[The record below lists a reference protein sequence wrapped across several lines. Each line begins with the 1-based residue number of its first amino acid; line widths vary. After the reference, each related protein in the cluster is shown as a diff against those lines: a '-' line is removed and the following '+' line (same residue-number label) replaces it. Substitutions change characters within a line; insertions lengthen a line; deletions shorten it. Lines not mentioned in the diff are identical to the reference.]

1 MLFSMPG
8 SRNMPLLSFHFC
20 LPPTALP
27 SRRRCGLRLHAWRM
41 RFLIRTSL
49 PAPPRVLAQT
59 TRDGLRL
66 HAWMMWP
73 RHWSAEERRRRP
85 TVLFCQENAGNM
97 AFRYV

>member
-1 MLFSMPG
+1 MQHAAAELPNAAPRFSRPETMRPA
-8 SRNMPLLSFHFC
+8 P
-20 LPPTALP
+20 A
-27 SRRRCGLRLHAWRM
+27 RLADAVSYSNRY
-41 RFLIRTSL
+41 L
-49 PAPPRVLAQT
+49 PALSPVLEQT